1 MIPIETKQEKLWLH
15 ISEKEIVEVKKRI
28 NRGRIWKDIAVA
40 FFVAGCT
47 CLLYNTYIKNGS
59 EWYYQQRVTF
69 IFVFVGLV
77 VFIISRQ
84 YEDWLPADVMLARK
98 LICYGMYE
106 EIVIQNNVLKITFL
120 MNGYIEKLDVYLPA
134 ALQEKV
140 QAPFFDLKN
149 MTLYLPDRRIEV

>member
-59 EWYYQQRVTF
+59 EWYYQQRITF

-84 YEDWLPADVMLARK
+84 YEDRLPADVRLARK
-98 LICYGMYE
+98 LICYGMYK
-106 EIVIQNNVLKITFL
+106 EIVIQNNVLKITFP
-120 MNGYIEKLDVYLPA
+120 MNGHIEKLDVFLPIT
-134 ALQEKV
+134 
-140 QAPFFDLKN
+140 LKKEARQQDIDSW
-149 MTLYLPDRRIEV
+149 MDKQSVP

>member
-77 VFIISRQ
+77 VFIISGY
-84 YEDWLPADVMLARK
+84 YEDRLPADVMLARK

-106 EIVIQNNVLKITFL
+106 EIVIQNNVLKITFP
-120 MNGYIEKLDVYLPA
+120 MNGHIEKLDVFLPIT
-134 ALQEKV
+134 LKKEV

-149 MTLYLPDRRIEV
+149 MALYLPAGRNGI

>member
-47 CLLYNTYIKNGS
+47 CLLYNTYIQNVS

-69 IFVFVGLV
+69 IFVFVGLAS
-77 VFIISRQ
+77 FIISKH
-84 YEDWLPADVMLARK
+84 YEDRLPADVMLARK

-106 EIVIQNNVLKITFL
+106 EIVIQNNVLKITFP
-120 MNGYIEKLDVYLPA
+120 MNGYIEELDVSLPSI
-134 ALQEKV
+134 LQEKAQV
-140 QAPFFDLKN
+140 PFLDLKN
-149 MTLYLPDRRIEV
+149 IALYLPDRRTGV

>member
-77 VFIISRQ
+77 VFIISGY
-84 YEDWLPADVMLARK
+84 YEDRLPADVRLARK

-106 EIVIQNNVLKITFL
+106 EIVIQNNVLKITFP
-120 MNGYIEKLDVYLPA
+120 MNGHIEKLDVFLPIT
-134 ALQEKV
+134 LKKEV